1 MTALRSRFRTSP
13 PWSLTLGVALL
24 VLGFLVAAQLRS
36 EPPRVRYTTQERGPL
51 LETAAQLE
59 ASQAQLKQRILELD
73 GQIRVIQQ
81 SGEGSAGAIRDL
93 NAQLEQARVAA
104 GLVPLEGPGLM
115 LQLDDS
121 EAPVLPGESLA
132 DYVVS
137 GQDIRTIV
145 EELWLA
151 GADAI
156 AINSERVVANSA
168 ILDIGGL
175 LLVNQAYLAPPYRIT
190 AIGPDDLF
198 DVLSDSAGFVD
209 FVRARVDAY
218 GIRVSFAEPGTVAVP
233 AYAGSVALR
242 YGRPATPAAP
252 GQGGG

>member
-1 MTALRSRFRTSP
+1 MSTVRARFHASP
-13 PWSLTLGVALL
+13 SWSLTLGIALL

-51 LETAAQLE
+51 VETAQRLE
-59 ASQAQLKQRILELD
+59 ASQVQLKQRILDVDRE
-73 GQIRVIQQ
+73 IRAIQQ
-81 SGEGSAGAIRDL
+81 SGEGSAGQIREL
-93 NAQLEQARVAA
+93 NTRLEQARIAA
-104 GLVPLEGPGLM
+104 GLVPLEGPGLV
-115 LQLDDS
+115 LQLEDS
-121 EAPVLPGESLA
+121 GSPVPPGESVG

-137 GQDIRTIV
+137 GQDIRTLV

-156 AINSERVVANSA
+156 AINDERVVASSA

-198 DVLSDSAGFVD
+198 DALSGSAGFVD
-209 FVRARVDAY
+209 FVRARVDTY
-218 GIRVSFAEPGTVAVP
+218 GIRVSFAEPGSVSVP
-233 AYAGSVALR
+233 AYAGSVSLR
-242 YGRPATPAAP
+242 YGKPAAP
-252 GQGGG
+252 PVGGEDG